1 MDLRTLILWTLLS
14 LLFGYLDSMLRR
26 KRREDLLLDELE
38 YRLEVQRT
46 NTSIVISNPVKQDE
60 KSALTG
66 Y

>member
-46 NTSIVISNPVKQDE
+46 NTSIVIPNPVKQDE